1 MSIPSLV
8 RSSKRTPANSN
19 RTLNS
24 SPASSSG
31 DTSVDVPMDTD
42 ATYGV
47 WWLVLVNSVFF
58 IVFALS
64 FTRPRTG
71 RDWRSLG
78 AFSAFIVALFAE
90 MYGFPL
96 SIYLLS
102 GWLARHYPEID
113 PFAHDTG
120 HFWHILLRRPGPAHS
135 DPLHIF
141 SEVLVFVGLILL
153 AVSWRVL
160 YWAQRDRTLATTG
173 PYAWVRHPQ
182 YTAFMMIMLGFLLQW
197 PTFPTLLMFPVLVGL
212 YILLAYEEEAEARVQ
227 FGEAYDRYA
236 AVTPAFFPSWRK
248 RV

>member
-1 MSIPSLV
+1 MSEDL
-8 RSSKRTPANSN
+8 
-19 RTLNS
+19 
-24 SPASSSG
+24 
-31 DTSVDVPMDTD
+31 PMDND
-42 ATYGV
+42 ASYGV
-47 WWLVLVNSVFF
+47 WWLVLVNSLFF

-102 GWLARHYPEID
+102 GWLSSHYPEID

-120 HFWHILLRRPGPAHS
+120 NFWHTLLHIPGSAHS
-135 DPLHIF
+135 DPLHIL

-153 AVSWRVL
+153 AASWRIL
-160 YWAQRDRTLATTG
+160 YWAQRAHTLATSG
-173 PYAWVRHPQ
+173 PYALIRHPQ
-182 YTAFMMIMLGFLLQW
+182 YVAFITIMLGFILQW
-197 PTFPTLLMFPVLVGL
+197 PTFPTLFMFPVLAGL
-212 YILLAYEEEAEARVQ
+212 YIHLAHQEEAEARRQ

-236 AVTPAFFPSWRK
+236 AATPAFIPSWKKEARQPK
-248 RV
+248 I

>member
-1 MSIPSLV
+1 ME
-8 RSSKRTPANSN
+8 AG
-19 RTLNS
+19 
-24 SPASSSG
+24 SG
-31 DTSVDVPMDTD
+31 
-42 ATYGV
+42 YGV

-102 GWLARHYPEID
+102 GWLASHYPEID

-120 HFWHILLRRPGPAHS
+120 HFWHTLLDRQGPAHS

-141 SEVLVFVGLILL
+141 SEVLVFAGLILL
-153 AVSWRVL
+153 AVSWRIL
-160 YWAQRDRTLATTG
+160 YWAQREHALAMTG
-173 PYAWVRHPQ
+173 PYAWMRHPQ
-182 YTAFMMIMLGFLLQW
+182 YAAFMMIMLGFLLQW
-197 PTFPTLLMFPVLVGL
+197 PTLPTLFMFPVLVAL
-212 YILLAYEEEAEARVQ
+212 YVHLAHTEEAEARMQ
-227 FGEAYDRYA
+227 FGEAYDQYA

-248 RV
+248 RGRKQEI

>member
-1 MSIPSLV
+1 
-8 RSSKRTPANSN
+8 
-19 RTLNS
+19 
-24 SPASSSG
+24 
-31 DTSVDVPMDTD
+31 MDKD

-58 IVFALS
+58 MLFALS
-64 FTRPRTG
+64 FTRPRTT

-102 GWLARHYPEID
+102 GWLSSHYPEID

-120 HFWHILLRRPGPAHS
+120 HFWHTLLGRQGPAHS

-141 SEVLVFVGLILL
+141 SEVLVFAGLMLL

-160 YWAQRDRTLATTG
+160 YRAQRAQTLATIG
-173 PYAWVRHPQ
+173 PYAWMRHPQ
-182 YTAFMMIMLGFLLQW
+182 YTAFIVIMLGFLLQW
-197 PTFPTLLMFPVLVGL
+197 PTIPTLLMFPVLVGM
-212 YILLAYEEEAEARVQ
+212 YVHLAHTEEAEARAQ

-236 AVTPAFFPSWRK
+236 AAMPAFSPSWRK
-248 RV
+248 QGRELPRER

>member
-1 MSIPSLV
+1 
-8 RSSKRTPANSN
+8 
-19 RTLNS
+19 
-24 SPASSSG
+24 
-31 DTSVDVPMDTD
+31 MDND

-47 WWLVLVNSVFF
+47 WWLVLVNSGFF

-141 SEVLVFVGLILL
+141 SEVLVLVGLILL
-153 AVSWRVL
+153 AFSWRVL
-160 YWAQRDRTLATTG
+160 YWAQRDRTLATTS

-197 PTFPTLLMFPVLVGL
+197 PTLPTLLMFPVLVGL
-212 YILLAYEEEAEARVQ
+212 YILLAHEEEAEARVQ

-236 AVTPAFFPSWRK
+236 SVTPAFFPSWRK
-248 RV
+248 RVREPTDKAADR

>member
-1 MSIPSLV
+1 
-8 RSSKRTPANSN
+8 
-19 RTLNS
+19 
-24 SPASSSG
+24 
-31 DTSVDVPMDTD
+31 MDEGSD
-42 ATYGV
+42 YGV
-47 WWLVLVNSVFF
+47 WWLVLVNSLFF

-78 AFSAFIVALFAE
+78 VYSAFIVALFAE

-102 GWLARHYPEID
+102 GWLASHFPEVD

-120 HFWHILLRRPGPAHS
+120 HFWHILLGIPGPAHS

-160 YWAQRDRTLATTG
+160 YWAQRDHTMATTG

-182 YTAFMMIMLGFLLQW
+182 YDAFMMIMLGFLLQW
-197 PTFPTLLMFPVLVGL
+197 PTIPTLFMFPMLGGL
-212 YILLAYEEEAEARVQ
+212 YIHLAHQEEGEAREL
-227 FGEAYDRYA
+227 FGERYDRYA
-236 AVTPAFFPSWRK
+236 AATPAFVPSWNR
-248 RV
+248 RG

>member
-1 MSIPSLV
+1 
-8 RSSKRTPANSN
+8 
-19 RTLNS
+19 
-24 SPASSSG
+24 
-31 DTSVDVPMDTD
+31 MDND
-42 ATYGV
+42 AAYGV

-58 IVFALS
+58 ILFALS

-96 SIYLLS
+96 SMYLLS
-102 GWLARHYPEID
+102 GWLASHYPEVD

-120 HFWHILLRRPGPAHS
+120 HFWHTLLGRAGPAHS
-135 DPLHIF
+135 DPLHIV

-160 YWAQRDRTLATTG
+160 YWAQRAQTLAVTG

-182 YTAFMMIMLGFLLQW
+182 YTAFIMIMLGFLLQW
-197 PTFPTLLMFPVLVGL
+197 PTIPTLSMFPVLAGL
-212 YILLAYEEEAEARVQ
+212 YVHLAYTEEAEARAT
-227 FGEAYDRYA
+227 FGEAYDRYV
-236 AVTPAFFPSWRK
+236 AVTPGFFPLGRK
-248 RV
+248 RVREPEGDGPRS

>member
-1 MSIPSLV
+1 MEAGS
-8 RSSKRTPANSN
+8 
-19 RTLNS
+19 
-24 SPASSSG
+24 
-31 DTSVDVPMDTD
+31 D
-42 ATYGV
+42 YGL

-78 AFSAFIVALFAE
+78 AFSGFIVALFAE

-102 GWLARHYPEID
+102 GWLASHYPEID

-120 HFWHILLRRPGPAHS
+120 HFWHTLLDRQGPAHS
-135 DPLHIF
+135 DPLHVF

-153 AVSWRVL
+153 AVSWRIL

-173 PYAWVRHPQ
+173 PYAWMRHPQ
-182 YTAFMMIMLGFLLQW
+182 YTAFIAIMLGFLLQW
-197 PTFPTLLMFPVLVGL
+197 PTLPTLFMFPVLVAL
-212 YILLAYEEEAEARVQ
+212 YVHLAHTEEAEARMQ
-227 FGEAYDRYA
+227 FGEAYDQYA

-248 RV
+248 RGREPEI